1 MTLVNDNTQIVI
13 NHPQKGTHLTI
24 QERGQIQ
31 AYKEM
36 GLSNRQIAKKLNRAP
51 QTINNEVKR
60 GWVKTIKQIQK
71 KANGKEY
78 RYYNE
83 QYYAE
88 VGQIRYASNKSQCG
102 RKPIYWS
109 FPEIVAKL
117 DNLLLGKVDGIKYS
131 PYATT
136 QKLEE
141 VIPTE
146 FIPCERTIYTWIDK
160 GIMQTKNVD
169 LMSKTTRKNNHKSS
183 KASIKRVLGRSI
195 NERPAYI
202 NSRSEIGHFEID
214 TVVGKKDS
222 MDNVLMVLTDRLS
235 RYTMI
240 FRIKDKSSDSVNNKL
255 EELKSSMGAKA
266 FYQTFKS
273 LTSDNGL
280 EFSRLQEVH
289 SNTYYATPY
298 TPSER
303 GSNENVIRMIRRF
316 IHKSTAISSY
326 TDDYIQ
332 FVEDVVNDYPRKLLG
347 GYSAESVYL
356 YNEVLSLTS

>member
-36 GLSNRQIAKKLNRAP
+36 GLSNRRIAKKLNRAP
-51 QTINNEVKR
+51 QTVNNEVKR

-88 VGQIRYASNKSQCG
+88 VGQIRYQSNKSQCG

-117 DNLLLGKVDGIKYS
+117 DSLLLGKFDGIKYS

-141 VIPTE
+141 VIPAE
-146 FIPCERTIYTWIDK
+146 FIPCERTVYTWIDK

-183 KASIKRVLGRSI
+183 KTSIKRVLGRSI
-195 NERPAYI
+195 NERPACI
-202 NSRSEIGHFEID
+202 DSRSEIGHFEID

-240 FRIKDKSSDSVNNKL
+240 FRIKDKSSGSVNKKL
-255 EELKSSMGAKA
+255 EELKSSMGEKA

-332 FVEDVVNDYPRKLLG
+332 FVEDAINDYPRKLLG

-356 YNEVLSLTS
+356 YNEVLSLTP